1 MMKKFVFSM
10 IFILCL
16 FSTLSFASAS
26 NEAEVIIPDYEVV
39 INGSP
44 IYYYDSIYPML
55 SYKDITYFPMTY
67 DYCRALSLSTS
78 WVEGKGLYI
87 VYQPESAP
95 LPVYETTTNKK
106 KNTAVIPE
114 YPIYVNGREIDNKN
128 EEYPL
133 LNFRGVTY
141 FPMTWDYAHEEFSWK
156 TSWENGRF
164 SLNSVYIGK
173 YYYLLLEK
181 NEKNAVIKRIESVE
195 VENPDGSFSSAPPI
209 IKHFLLDYEDSS
221 LTPIEYQESGD
232 GFPETEE
239 VSAEIKNGKIYYE
252 GNELSEL
259 ECIKNGTDEKD
270 VELYAE
276 IVKLGNTAVYSF
288 SAYYNLSV
296 PAPYTPCER
305 FLYVKAGEKLA
316 LVGKELAPYSA
327 SAAKCGDN
335 IYISAVRYTGFRGMT
350 FSDYTLFCVSPDGSV
365 SIVNESF
372 PDYGSMKL
380 IGEAGGKLYLKCMWG
395 EETATSDGP
404 QRVSAVNDGYFSYD
418 GENLVKLSNYVYTND
433 DFVTPCGKIYS
444 FINWKDEIKRIY

>member
-1 MMKKFVFSM
+1 MKKFVFSL
-10 IFILCL
+10 IFMLCL
-16 FSTLSFASAS
+16 FAMLSFASAS
-26 NEAEVIIPDYEVV
+26 YEAEVIIPDYEVV
-39 INGSP
+39 INESP
-44 IYYYDSIYPML
+44 IYYYDSVYPML

-87 VYQPESAP
+87 VYQRSGAS

-164 SLNSVYIGK
+164 SLTSVYNGK
-173 YYYLLLEK
+173 YNFSLIEK
-181 NEKNAVIKRIESVE
+181 NEKNAVIKRYESVTID
-195 VENPDGSFSSAPPI
+195 NHDGSFSSAPPI
-209 IKHFLLDYEDSS
+209 INYFLLDYETSS
-221 LTPIEYQESGD
+221 LTPIEFNESGD
-232 GFPETEE
+232 GLPEREE
-239 VSAEIKNGKIYYE
+239 ISAEIKNGKLYFE

-276 IVKLGNTAVYSF
+276 IVKLGEVEAYSF
-288 SAYYNLSV
+288 SALYNLSV
-296 PAPYTPCER
+296 PPPYTPHER
-305 FLYVKAGEKLA
+305 FLYVKMGEKLI
-316 LVGKELAPYSA
+316 LVGKDLAPYSA

-335 IYISAVRYTGFRGMT
+335 IYLSAVRYTGFRGMT
-350 FSDYTLFCVSPDGSV
+350 YSDYTLFCISPDGSV
-365 SIVNESF
+365 TKVNEIF
-372 PDYGSMKL
+372 PDYGNMKL
-380 IGEAGGKLYLKCMWG
+380 LGEAGGKLYLKCMWG
-395 EETATSDGP
+395 KEGSTDMSDE
-404 QRVSAVNDGYFSYD
+404 RVSPVNDGYFSYD
-418 GENLVKLSNYVYTND
+418 GATLEKVANYIYTNY

-444 FINWKDEIKRIY
+444 FINWKNEIKRIY